1 MDIYP
6 NTPYTY
12 RIGWSKTGMNYYGVR
27 YAKDCHPS
35 DLFVTYFTSS
45 EYVAD
50 HIKEHGL
57 PDIIE
62 VRQTFTTPS
71 RVDEAREWES
81 RVLTKLKVTK
91 NTKYLNQ
98 STGKG
103 IPPLIGD
110 LNPMRKSENKEKFL
124 EVVRSAE
131 HRYKQGIPVRQK
143 VLEGT
148 HHFIGSEVNKK
159 RVENGTHQFLG
170 GEIQGKS
177 SRARVENGTH
187 NFLGGEILKQM
198 IENGTHPWLGSKQND
213 AMLANG
219 THPSQIKM
227 SCEHCDKTV
236 SKGMYIRWHG
246 VNCRAR
252 QDKK

>member
-1 MDIYP
+1 
-6 NTPYTY
+6 
-12 RIGWSKTGMNYYGVR
+12 MNYYGVR

-50 HIKEHGL
+50 HIKENGL

-103 IPPLIGD
+103 IPPLTGD

-143 VLEGT
+143 VLDGT
-148 HHFIGSEVNKK
+148 HHFIGSEVNRK

-177 SRARVENGTH
+177 SRARVANGTH
-187 NFLGGEILKQM
+187 NFFGATKQQLL
-198 IENGTHPWLGSKQND
+198 NGN
-213 AMLANG
+213 
-219 THPSQIKM
+219 HPSQQRWI
-227 SCEHCDKTV
+227 CEHC
-236 SKGMYIRWHG
+236 SKEGNGSTNYKRWHG
-246 VNCRAR
+246 INCRVR